1 MGSTADVGLDL
12 LRGVVWL
19 AVGLAV
25 LGLASV
31 AFARTHAD
39 PMWAAFWLWI
49 VVVALG
55 LCAVAPARYWWP
67 VVRRRRG

>member
-19 AVGLAV
+19 AIGLAV
-25 LGLASV
+25 LGVASV
-31 AFARTHAD
+31 AFARAHAD
-39 PMWAAFWLWI
+39 PMRAAFWLWV

-55 LCAVAPARYWWP
+55 LCAVAPTRYWWP